1 MECKIKGK
9 QFKCDIPYEKAVAI
23 KMSDGSLIMRESF
36 DDFSM
41 VRRFQ
46 CSLGEI
52 TIEPVDYPESYQEL
66 ETEIR
71 SQWYFQD
78 EEPHM
83 VSAFDNYNDVFKYL
97 NSFNWK

>member
-41 VRRFQ
+41 VRFQ

-52 TIEPVDYPESYQEL
+52 TIEPVDYPESY
-66 ETEIR
+66 
-71 SQWYFQD
+71 
-78 EEPHM
+78 
-83 VSAFDNYNDVFKYL
+83 
-97 NSFNWK
+97 